1 LTGDPCPSRG
11 PRCHCSVFEGHAE
24 LLDRWLPVWAFCS
37 SRAVCLLLS
46 FSTVSGHA
54 LRACRISGWM
64 TGPGCAG
71 AGGLEIGI
79 LARQFTNRRATCGQA
94 KHLKVWRSNPG
105 IVRGSERTAQTQ
117 LRAYISLESGSIQHA
132 NIDGQLGFI
141 VSVVLRNY
149 GVTPGYHFR
158 TWMSPPAILDA
169 EVVPFA
175 APAVSIA
182 DGASSILG
190 PGSQAHL
197 NWRAVFPPDALPEI
211 RDGKKAIFCWGGANY
226 TDAFGHQRHFT
237 FRCATS
243 GGEDTAD
250 QGGWGLKP
258 HKIGYDAN

>member
-1 LTGDPCPSRG
+1 MLTSLDYG
-11 PRCHCSVFEGHAE
+11 PWRDAILRFTAVAA
-24 LLDRWLPVWAFCS
+24 RWLEWFVHAY
-37 SRAVCLLLS
+37 REEIIAVFTVVLALAT
-46 FSTVSGHA
+46 FS
-54 LRACRISGWM
+54 LW
-64 TGPGCAG
+64 
-71 AGGLEIGI
+71 
-79 LARQFTNRRATCGQA
+79 RAT
-94 KHLKVWRSNPG
+94 HNL
-105 IVRGSERTAQTQ
+105 VRGSERTAQTQ